1 MAPVTR
7 GGMNTQQIKD
17 EVEKNVERL
26 TSLRDEVKLKLHLAT
41 LDAKQEWDERIE
53 PRVNEVEQ
61 AAKSITESSRS
72 TLNEIVAKLEDFLAR
87 IRDSAPH
94 SSN

>member
-1 MAPVTR
+1 MD
-7 GGMNTQQIKD
+7 TQHIKD

-41 LDAKQEWDERIE
+41 LDAKKEWDERIE

-72 TLNEIVAKLEDFLAR
+72 TLNEVVAKLEEFLAR
-87 IRDSAPH
+87 IRDNAPH